1 MDFAWDVL
9 TTTKYEELSHL
20 ITDRNVLR
28 ELRGVSKQIW
38 KLASGGGGT
47 GGGGRGGGGGKQWQ
61 QHCPAA
67 VQGVPPLPSL
77 SRRLPRPIIAN
88 LDGAGL
94 CPVILTRGCTDEP
107 LEGPTPC
114 SATIA

>member
-1 MDFAWDVL
+1 MDFAREML
-9 TTTKYEELSHL
+9 TITKYEELVHL

-47 GGGGRGGGGGKQWQ
+47 GGGGSGGGGGKQWQ

-67 VQGVPPLPSL
+67 AQGVPPMPSL
-77 SRRLPRPIIAN
+77 SLRLPRPIIAN

-94 CPVILTRGCTDEP
+94 CPVTRVCTDEP
-107 LEGPTPC
+107 LDGPTPC

>member
-20 ITDRNVLR
+20 ITDRSVLR

-67 VQGVPPLPSL
+67 VQGVPPMPSL
-77 SRRLPRPIIAN
+77 SRRLPKPIIAN
-88 LDGAGL
+88 LDAAEL

>member
-1 MDFAWDVL
+1 ML

-61 QHCPAA
+61 QHCPVAA
-67 VQGVPPLPSL
+67 QGVPPMTSLSPRLPS
-77 SRRLPRPIIAN
+77 PITGR
-88 LDGAGL
+88 LDGARL
-94 CPVILTRGCTDEP
+94 CPVILTRVCTDET